1 MRISDWSSDV
11 CSSDLTAAFVAPGF
25 DGFARAR
32 VPLLRRFVCRSE
44 YDARLPAAVAF
55 APENL
60 DNTLGDVIAHAGL
73 SQLRIAGTEKYAHV
87 TFFLSGGREAQL
99 PGEDRVL
106 IPRPKVCTY
115 DQQRQRSYQE

>member
-25 DGFARAR
+25 DGFVRAR
-32 VPLLRRFVCRSE
+32 VPALRRFVCLSE

-73 SQLRIAGTEKYAHV
+73 SQLRIAETEKYAHV
-87 TFFLSGGREAQL
+87 PFLLSGDGQRAVYGTRAEV
-99 PGEDRVL
+99 RVHL
-106 IPRPKVCTY
+106 GSCGIIKKTT
-115 DQQRQRSYQE
+115 RQIQ